1 MKPPLFA
8 TTKNV
13 NYLPNVLSIMDAEDR
28 GAFASVWVDEQGFVA
43 EGPMVNVA
51 FVTPQRELVLPVF
64 DNIPRRM
71 HSQTHARARDQQQ
84 HHPLSPRGSQQQE
97 DHRRRGKGCVEMAF
111 VGSGLPVLPVVE
123 WDGQPVGDG
132 KVGPVMRALSDLLW
146 EDMKSGPRQDPRGF
160 TSFLP
165 AMTETVAKSIGDTGT
180 GKDVGTVH
188 PWKVMAFLFLT
199 SFSGLFCT
207 LPLTKMMILDYKLM
221 YPTGSAIAGIVNSFH
236 TPKGAATAKLQLRA
250 LVKALVGSFIWDSFQ
265 WVYTGGDGCGFQDFP
280 LFGLN
285 AYKQRF
291 YFDFSPSLVGVGM
304 ICPYIINFSLLLG
317 AVVSS
322 GIIWPLLKKKQGE
335 CYDDRRRMQS
345 FESENLPIHFAVAGY
360 VILAAIS
367 TAFVTR
373 IFPQIRYHHV
383 ALCYALAP
391 PLAFCNSLG
400 RQSGWG
406 GEIAGLA
413 ACGVVLVVIGN
424 SAELMQDFRTAYLT
438 LTSPRSMFASQVIG
452 TTLGC
457 LVNPFLFAGFQRIVG
472 KDHLGEAGTLYAAPM
487 AIAFRGIA
495 ALSVQGIKALP
506 KHSIHLCAL
515 CFFFALCFDCI
526 TSVAKAKKW
535 RVKAYI
541 PNIMAMAVPFF
552 IGPTFAIDMSIGSII
567 LILWKKADKQAAAM
581 LYVVVASGLICGDGL
596 WALPSAFSFHF

>member
-1 MKPPLFA
+1 
-8 TTKNV
+8 
-13 NYLPNVLSIMDAEDR
+13 
-28 GAFASVWVDEQGFVA
+28 
-43 EGPMVNVA
+43 
-51 FVTPQRELVLPVF
+51 
-64 DNIPRRM
+64 
-71 HSQTHARARDQQQ
+71 
-84 HHPLSPRGSQQQE
+84 
-97 DHRRRGKGCVEMAF
+97 
-111 VGSGLPVLPVVE
+111 
-123 WDGQPVGDG
+123 
-132 KVGPVMRALSDLLW
+132 
-146 EDMKSGPRQDPRGF
+146 
-160 TSFLP
+160 
-165 AMTETVAKSIGDTGT
+165 MTETVAKSIGDTGT

-207 LPLTKMMILDYKLM
+207 LPLTKIMILDYKLM

-335 CYDDRRRMQS
+335 WFTDPSPSSFRGINGYKVPMGVSLVLGDSLFQLIVVSVKAGRHLFLQQQNQSSDDDQQSCSYDDRRRMQS

-391 PLAFCNSLG
+391 PLAFCNSYAAGLTDWALG
-400 RQSGWG
+400 TVYAKLAIFIFGAWVGKAAG

-506 KHSIHLCAL
+506 KTLHSPMCTLL
-515 CFFFALCFDCI
+515 
-526 TSVAKAKKW
+526 
-535 RVKAYI
+535 
-541 PNIMAMAVPFF
+541 
-552 IGPTFAIDMSIGSII
+552 
-567 LILWKKADKQAAAM
+567 
-581 LYVVVASGLICGDGL
+581 
-596 WALPSAFSFHF
+596 LPSPCASTASPR